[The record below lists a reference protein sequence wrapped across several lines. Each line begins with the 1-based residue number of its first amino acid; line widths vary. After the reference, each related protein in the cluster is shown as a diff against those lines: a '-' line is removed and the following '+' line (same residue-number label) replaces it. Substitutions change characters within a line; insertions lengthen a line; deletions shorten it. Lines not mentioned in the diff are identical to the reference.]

1 MHHTN
6 EHLETISIECAK
18 KKKYEH
24 CTKIAICSL
33 SCLSDDTPTYWFNL
47 LPVLCCAVK
56 SLCPKEENLRTHTCR
71 RGRQDGWGRGRVTHS
86 SVKHCPKWG
95 QSALAFCVT
104 ELSFRSHHICLYHI
118 YAYIWTKDS
127 RMCRCRGIVLYI
139 FTIFI
144 FVLTHTQTQARVN
157 SSSSICLFVYLPVSC
172 GWWINFCLYSSHET
186 QTEKRTEIKRSR
198 ITFAWNQRQSNAQD
212 TRDTGPEKPK
222 TGHRHRDPVKAS
234 HPQQVSSLSVILPAN
249 TSDEQCQCASF
260 DCKVTRFT
268 GDVLIACP
276 G

>member
-1 MHHTN
+1 MLCCEIIMPERGELAHT
-6 EHLETISIECAK
+6 HMSKGAAGWLGAWQGHTLERKTLPKMRSKCAGVLRDWAL
-18 KKKYEH
+18 
-24 CTKIAICSL
+24 ISL
-33 SCLSDDTPTYWFNL
+33 SPYML
-47 LPVLCCAVK
+47 
-56 SLCPKEENLRTHTCR
+56 
-71 RGRQDGWGRGRVTHS
+71 
-86 SVKHCPKWG
+86 
-95 QSALAFCVT
+95 
-104 ELSFRSHHICLYHI
+104 ILYI
-118 YAYIWTKDS
+118 FAYIWTKDS

>member
-104 ELSFRSHHICLYHI
+104 ELSFRSHHICLYYIYSHI
-118 YAYIWTKDS
+118 YERRIQGCVAAV
-127 RMCRCRGIVLYI
+127 VLC
-139 FTIFI
+139 FI
-144 FVLTHTQTQARVN
+144 FSLFLFLCWRTHKLKPVWTRPAPFVCLF
-157 SSSSICLFVYLPVSC
+157 ICLYPAADESTFAFTQVTKHKPK
-172 GWWINFCLYSSHET
+172 NAPKSSGRGLHLREIRDNRT
-186 QTEKRTEIKRSR
+186 HRTHGTPDRKSRKQDTDTEIRLRLRIPSRSL
-198 ITFAWNQRQSNAQD
+198 
-212 TRDTGPEKPK
+212 
-222 TGHRHRDPVKAS
+222 H
-234 HPQQVSSLSVILPAN
+234 
-249 TSDEQCQCASF
+249 
-260 DCKVTRFT
+260 
-268 GDVLIACP
+268 
-276 G
+276 